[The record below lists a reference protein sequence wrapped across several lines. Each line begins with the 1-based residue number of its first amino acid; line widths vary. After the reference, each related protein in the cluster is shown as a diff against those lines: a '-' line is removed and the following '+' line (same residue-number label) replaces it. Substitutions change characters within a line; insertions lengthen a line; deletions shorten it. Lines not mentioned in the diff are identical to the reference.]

1 MMLEALRE
9 VLAWAAVFNHA
20 LTAAEVRRYISEKAA
35 KPRSRGAPR
44 SPPSPSSSGRW
55 HLSTSSYTPEQDAE
69 RRMYA
74 QAHLEEVGP
83 VLAQLA
89 ASPTVEAMAITGSVA
104 AGVNDEDGDVDLL
117 IITRPGHVWRVRA
130 LAIYLQHNVEGGYRI
145 CPNMV
150 LSRDNVDV
158 RPSAYAARELAMMR
172 PLKGEHVFEEM
183 IAHNAWFSEH
193 LPNAAMREPLD
204 MPSPSGGM
212 PWWWAVMRSPFAGRW
227 AERWES
233 GRRIRE
239 LRSTTRSDET
249 TYSETAALGM
259 KMHTVRAS
267 STAWLK
273 SSRRHRRERC
283 CVLRRSRGVL
293 RHRS

>member
-1 MMLEALRE
+1 MLEALRE

-20 LTAAEVRRYISEKAA
+20 LTAAEVRQHLATSASLAEVEEALT
-35 KPRSRGAPR
+35 SAPFTA
-44 SPPSPSSSGRW
+44 SSSGRW

-69 RRMYA
+69 RRMNA
-74 QAHLEEVGP
+74 RAHLEEVGP

-183 IAHNAWFSEH
+183 ISHNPWFSEH
-193 LPNAAMREPLD
+193 LPNAAMREPLGQRRRAVRIQHALRRAVLVEARRR
-204 MPSPSGGM
+204 GG
-212 PWWWAVMRSPFAGRW
+212 
-227 AERWES
+227 ER
-233 GRRIRE
+233 RQRE
-239 LRSTTRSDET
+239 RGGVGGLD
-249 TYSETAALGM
+249 
-259 KMHTVRAS
+259 
-267 STAWLK
+267 
-273 SSRRHRRERC
+273 RRHPRAARLRLAEQ
-283 CVLRRSRGVL
+283 VLGVEEARL
-293 RHRS
+293 CEGRLA

>member
-1 MMLEALRE
+1 MLEALRG

-20 LTAAEVRRYISEKAA
+20 LTTAEVRQHLATSATLTEVEEALTSA
-35 KPRSRGAPR
+35 SFTT
-44 SPPSPSSSGRW
+44 SSSGRW
-55 HLSTSSYTPEQDAE
+55 HLSTSGYTTEQDAQ
-69 RRMYA
+69 RREYA

-104 AGVNDEDGDVDLL
+104 AGVNDDDGDVDLL
-117 IITRPGHVWRVRA
+117 IIARPGHVWRVRA

-150 LSRDNVDV
+150 LDRDNLDL
-158 RPSAYAARELAMMR
+158 RPSVYAARELAMMR
-172 PLKGEHVFEEM
+172 PLKGEHVFMAMME
-183 IAHNAWFSEH
+183 HNAWFNHH
-193 LPNAAMREPLD
+193 LPNAAMREPLA

-212 PWWWAVMRSPFAGRW
+212 PWWWAVMRTPLAGRW

-239 LRSTTRSDET
+239 LRSSTLSNET
-249 TYSETAALGM
+249 TYAKDRCIGHENA
-259 KMHTVRAS
+259 
-267 STAWLK
+267 
-273 SSRRHRRERC
+273 HRTRIEQSMARI
-283 CVLRRSRGVL
+283 LEEAPA
-293 RHRS
+293 

>member
-1 MMLEALRE
+1 MFDALRD

-20 LTAAEVRRYISEKAA
+20 LSVEEVHRYISEKASEA
-35 KPRSRGAPR
+35 EVERALHE
-44 SPPSPSSSGRW
+44 SSFAVCTEGMW
-55 HLSTSSYTPEQDAE
+55 HFKTASFDGSWNEH
-69 RRMYA
+69 RRA
-74 QAHLEEVGP
+74 NASLHLHEIGS

-89 ASPTVEAMAITGSVA
+89 ASPTVEALAITGSVA
-104 AGVNDEDGDVDLL
+104 AGVNDADGDVDLL
-117 IITRPGHVWRVRA
+117 IVARPGHVWRVRA
-130 LAIYLQHNVEGGYRI
+130 LAIYLQHNVAGGGRM

-150 LSRDNVDV
+150 LSRDNLDL
-158 RPSAYAARELAMMR
+158 RPSVYAARELAMMR

-193 LPNAAMREPLD
+193 LPNAAMREPLS

-239 LRSTTRSDET
+239 LRATTRSDET
-249 TYSETAALGM
+249 TYS
-259 KMHTVRAS
+259 RD
-267 STAWLK
+267 
-273 SSRRHRRERC
+273 RC
-283 CVLRRSRGVL
+283 IGHENAHRSRIEHSMAQIL
-293 RHRS
+293 KEATS

>member
-1 MMLEALRE
+1 MFDALRD

-20 LTAAEVRRYISEKAA
+20 LSVEEVHRYISEKASEDEVERA
-35 KPRSRGAPR
+35 LHE
-44 SPPSPSSSGRW
+44 SSFAVCTEEMW
-55 HLSTSSYTPEQDAE
+55 HFKTASFDSSWNEH
-69 RRMYA
+69 RRA
-74 QAHLEEVGP
+74 NASLHLHEIGS

-89 ASPTVEAMAITGSVA
+89 ASPTVEGLAITGSVA
-104 AGVNDEDGDVDLL
+104 AGVNDADGDVDLL
-117 IITRPGHVWRVRA
+117 IVARPGHVWRVRA
-130 LAIYLQHNVEGGYRI
+130 LAIYLQHNVAGGGRM

-150 LSRDNVDV
+150 LSRDNLDL
-158 RPSAYAARELAMMR
+158 RPSVYAARELAMMR
-172 PLKGEHVFEEM
+172 PLKGEHIFEEM

-193 LPNAAMREPLD
+193 LPNAAIREPLS

-249 TYSETAALGM
+249 TYS
-259 KMHTVRAS
+259 RD
-267 STAWLK
+267 
-273 SSRRHRRERC
+273 RC
-283 CVLRRSRGVL
+283 IGHENAHRSRIEQSMAQILKEGT
-293 RHRS
+293 S

>member
-20 LTAAEVRRYISEKAA
+20 LTAAEVRQHLATSASLTEVEEALTSA
-35 KPRSRGAPR
+35 SFTTF
-44 SPPSPSSSGRW
+44 SSGRW
-55 HLSTSSYTPEQDAE
+55 HLTSATYTVETEAQ
-69 RRMYA
+69 RRLYA

-117 IITRPGHVWRVRA
+117 IVARPGHVWRVRA

-150 LSRDNVDV
+150 LSRDNLDL
-158 RPSAYAARELAMMR
+158 RPSVYAARELAMMR
-172 PLKGEHVFEEM
+172 PVKGEHVLEGM
-183 IAHNAWFSEH
+183 ITHNAWFNEN
-193 LPNAAMREPLD
+193 LPNAVMRESLT
-204 MPSPSGGM
+204 MPAPSGGM
-212 PWWWAVMRSPFAGRW
+212 PWWWSVMRSPLAGRW

-249 TYSETAALGM
+249 TYARDRCIGHENAHRTRIEQTMTQILEE
-259 KMHTVRAS
+259 V
-267 STAWLK
+267 ST
-273 SSRRHRRERC
+273 
-283 CVLRRSRGVL
+283 
-293 RHRS
+293 

>member
-1 MMLEALRE
+1 MFDALRD

-20 LTAAEVRRYISEKAA
+20 LSVEEVQRYISEKASEA
-35 KPRSRGAPR
+35 EVERALHD
-44 SPPSPSSSGRW
+44 SSFAVCTEEKW
-55 HLSTSSYTPEQDAE
+55 HLTSASFDGSWNED
-69 RRMYA
+69 RRTNA
-74 QAHLEEVGP
+74 SLHLHEIGS

-89 ASPTVEAMAITGSVA
+89 ASPTVEALAITGSVA
-104 AGVNDEDGDVDLL
+104 AGVNDADGDVDLL
-117 IITRPGHVWRVRA
+117 IVARPGHVWRVRA
-130 LAIYLQHNVEGGYRI
+130 LAIYLQHNVAGGGRM

-150 LSRDNVDV
+150 LSRDNLDL

-193 LPNAAMREPLD
+193 LPNAAVREPLD

-239 LRSTTRSDET
+239 LRATTRSDET
-249 TYSETAALGM
+249 TYSRDRCIGHENAHRSRIEHSMAQIL
-259 KMHTVRAS
+259 KEAS
-267 STAWLK
+267 S
-273 SSRRHRRERC
+273 
-283 CVLRRSRGVL
+283 
-293 RHRS
+293 